1 MLFVWK
7 TIANFAATDKQKV
20 TMNDEIRKP
29 TVHSMKRRSNAH
41 DYSRHGTYH
50 ITISVAGALGQPL
63 GRIAGRLDRPD
74 GDKDA
79 PHVELSP
86 IGRMVEEE
94 LRVSIR
100 RYYPM
105 LEVQEYVIMPEHL
118 HFLLVAKSRVLSQS
132 GKPTHL
138 GHVIAGF
145 KLGCNKRYWAMTG
158 RINLATESPGTR
170 EAAAGT
176 GGTVSG
182 AHVAPGT
189 REAAAGTGKDSVLS
203 DSVAKNSLPP
213 LFAAGY
219 CDVMPVDA
227 EQLATQRAYIL
238 NNPRSRLLRNSHR
251 AWLYPQRRVV
261 DTAVSIPAL
270 RGYLQRECRYL
281 ATESPGTRRA
291 MGTQGATGTL
301 GATGTQGA
309 TGTRRAM
316 GTQGAMG
323 TQSGPLEALEGRLI
337 VENYRVVCDG
347 YGDTGLLKRR
357 LLPVVCHRRDAALFQ
372 QQKERCLAEAAAGA
386 VLVSARISKGEQE
399 ILDAAL
405 LSGYPVIRIEDNG
418 FPDVYHP
425 SADRTDDCA
434 AGLLLLLT
442 PWTYQ
447 FRAHNEGISETFCKT
462 MNCIAQALSRTR
474 DDWWK
479 G

>member
-1 MLFVWK
+1 
-7 TIANFAATDKQKV
+7 
-20 TMNDEIRKP
+20 MNDEIRKP

-94 LRVSIR
+94 LRVSIQ

-238 NNPRSRLLRNSHR
+238 KNPRSRLLRNSHR

-281 ATESPGTRRA
+281 ATESP
-291 MGTQGATGTL
+291 
-301 GATGTQGA
+301 
-309 TGTRRAM
+309 GTRRAM

>member
-94 LRVSIR
+94 LRVSIQ

-176 GGTVSG
+176 GGAASE

-189 REAAAGTGKDSVLS
+189 REAAAGKGKDSVLS

-281 ATESPGTRRA
+281 ATESP
-291 MGTQGATGTL
+291 
-301 GATGTQGA
+301 
-309 TGTRRAM
+309 GTRRAM

>member
-100 RYYPM
+100 RFYPM

-176 GGTVSG
+176 GGAASE

-291 MGTQGATGTL
+291 MGTQGA
-301 GATGTQGA
+301 
-309 TGTRRAM
+309 
-316 GTQGAMG
+316 MG

-347 YGDTGLLKRR
+347 YGDAGLLKRR

>member
-1 MLFVWK
+1 
-7 TIANFAATDKQKV
+7 
-20 TMNDEIRKP
+20 MNDEIRKP

-145 KLGCNKRYWAMTG
+145 KHGCNKRYWAMTG

-170 EAAAGT
+170 EATAGT

-281 ATESPGTRRA
+281 ATESPGT
-291 MGTQGATGTL
+291 QGAM
-301 GATGTQGA
+301 
-309 TGTRRAM
+309 GTRRAM
-316 GTQGAMG
+316 STQGAMS

>member
-1 MLFVWK
+1 
-7 TIANFAATDKQKV
+7 
-20 TMNDEIRKP
+20 MNDEIRKP

-50 ITISVAGALGQPL
+50 ITISVAGTLGQPL

-94 LRVSIR
+94 LRVSIQ

-176 GGTVSG
+176 GGAASE

-189 REAAAGTGKDSVLS
+189 REATAGTGKDSVLS

-291 MGTQGATGTL
+291 MGTQGA
-301 GATGTQGA
+301 
-309 TGTRRAM
+309 
-316 GTQGAMG
+316 MG

-372 QQKERCLAEAAAGA
+372 QQKERCLAEAATGA